1 MAENRLMALDERLA
15 IGIKCGQLRDEGKEE
30 EARELAK
37 TSPMPAYMAKI
48 LMEKVD
54 WGKDFLRTCGWNMAE
69 VEAKYG
75 KDWLDNWNGKSRK

>member
-1 MAENRLMALDERLA
+1 MVENRLMDLDEQLD
-15 IGIKCGQLRDEGKEE
+15 IGIECGRLEAEGKED
-30 EARELAK
+30 EATELAK
-37 TSPMPAYMAKI
+37 TMPMPAYAARI

-75 KDWLDNWNGKSRK
+75 KDWFDNWNYQSR